1 LNQSGNIPSEIAK
14 LSDLRYLA
22 MEDGT
27 ISGTIPDLGDLTNLR
42 FLDLDAQNLE
52 GTIPESTYTLST
64 LETLDLNENSL
75 TGEISP
81 LIGDLTK
88 LTFLQLDINSFIGSL
103 PDVFQDFNL
112 LGKYKLIF
120 LHNLASFHR

>member
-1 LNQSGNIPSEIAK
+1 
-14 LSDLRYLA
+14 

-88 LTFLQLDINSFIGSL
+88 LTFLQLDINSFTGSL

-112 LGKYKLIF
+112 LSKYKLIF